1 MTVDGV
7 INNFC
12 VYKHV
17 FPNGKVYI
25 GMTGVSPQK
34 RWRNGNGYKSQALV
48 YRAIEKYGWDN
59 IVHEIVSCK
68 LRKED
73 AEKLEVELIKNHKST
88 DAKYGYNNAVGG
100 SINSGY
106 KWNSDSGR
114 LRMREVA
121 KSRIISETTREKHR
135 ESYHNRV
142 KYLLNSTEA
151 REKQRISITG
161 YKHTEESKAKMSEAH
176 KGKVMSQE
184 QKRELSN
191 RMMGN
196 KIMCGRHLSEET
208 KEKLRHINTKTV
220 LQYTK
225 NGNYVNQYCST
236 QEAKA
241 KTGASHIAECCNG
254 KRKSAGGYLWKYKEE
269 YE

>member
-1 MTVDGV
+1 
-7 INNFC
+7 
-12 VYKHV
+12 
-17 FPNGKVYI
+17 
-25 GMTGVSPQK
+25 MTGVSPQK

-100 SINSGY
+100 SVNSGY

-121 KSRIISETTREKHR
+121 KNRIISETTREKHR
-135 ESYHNRV
+135 ESYHSRV
-142 KYLLNSTEA
+142 KYLLNSAEA

-176 KGKVMSQE
+176 KGKIMSQE
-184 QKRELSN
+184 QKCELSN

-225 NGNYVNQYCST
+225 NGNYVNQYYST

-241 KTGASHIAECCNG
+241 KTGVLHIAECCNG

-269 YE
+269 YK